1 MQARFGGAQPI
12 AWLRELVRRMA
23 AYTAP
28 LAILV
33 IGIAVSFRFALAQH
47 KLEVARQR
55 AHVTARLDS
64 IRGDLGRELNAALS
78 LTEGIVSLVTTEG
91 TISRARFDA
100 MAGELLKRNSLIRN
114 VTLAPD
120 NVMQLVFPIEGNQ
133 PAIGLDYER
142 IASQR
147 EAVLRA
153 MRSRRT
159 VVAGPVNLVQ
169 GGVGVI
175 GRTPIFVQ
183 DTTRPSSERR
193 YWGISSTVIDFPKL
207 LQSVGLR
214 QSDGELRVALRGT
227 DGLGAK
233 GAAFWGENAIE
244 NLDPVTLEIPLPSGV
259 WQIGAVPV
267 NGWVR
272 FNPVRYGVFLSGA
285 LFSMSLA
292 LASIQ
297 LMRVNAAREIEIRKR
312 RKTEGN
318 LLQKNRAL
326 HLFTLCHSAVVQ
338 AKYEQQ
344 LLMDICNI
352 AVKFAGYRMAWI
364 GRAEHDAARTVRPI
378 TFAGPGEGLLD
389 RVHVSWG
396 DNAHG
401 QGTAGVAI
409 RARAP
414 CVGRDLLNNPSFE
427 VWWDEFRALDFRSAI
442 AVPLIVDDQVFGVL
456 LVYASE
462 PDAFDATEVELLKEL
477 SSSIS
482 HGISALRAQAERSR
496 AMAALEQARAELEQ
510 RVHER
515 TQELQ
520 LAKDAAESAD
530 RLKSAFLATMSHE
543 LRTPLNSIIG
553 FTGILM
559 QGLAGPLNE
568 EQSKQLG
575 MVQGSA
581 RHLLALINDVLDISK
596 IEAGQLEVRAE
607 PVDLQ
612 DTIVKAVQTVT
623 PLANKKRLSI
633 EVEAPNGANWVSGD
647 RRRIE
652 QVLLNLLSNAIKF
665 TTIGGIK
672 IRTVSLQQAVQVSV
686 IDTGQGIGSKDLAR
700 LFQPFHQVN
709 TGLTRKHEGTGLGLS
724 ICKRLLELM
733 GGTISVESQP
743 GEGST
748 FTFVL
753 RQNGAPP

>member
-1 MQARFGGAQPI
+1 M
-12 AWLRELVRRMA
+12 
-23 AYTAP
+23 
-28 LAILV
+28 
-33 IGIAVSFRFALAQH
+33 
-47 KLEVARQR
+47 
-55 AHVTARLDS
+55 TARLDW
-64 IRGDLGRELNAALS
+64 IQGDLGRELNAALS

-183 DTTRPSSERR
+183 VTARPSSERR
-193 YWGISSTVIDFPKL
+193 YWGISFNRYRFSEVAPVCRPSAI
-207 LQSVGLR
+207 GR
-214 QSDGELRVALRGT
+214 RAARRVARHRRTRGQ
-227 DGLGAK
+227 GGGFLER
-233 GAAFWGENAIE
+233 ENAIE

-259 WQIGAVPV
+259 WQISTIPV

-297 LMRVNAAREIEIRKR
+297 LMRVDAAREIEIRKR

-396 DNAHG
+396 DNTHG

-462 PDAFDATEVELLKEL
+462 PDAFDAAEVKLLKEL

-482 HGISALRAQAERSR
+482 HGISALRGPGRTMSGNGR
-496 AMAALEQARAELEQ
+496 ARAGACRARTARARAHTGTAVGKGRRGICRSTQ
-510 RVHER
+510 VRVFGDD
-515 TQELQ
+515 
-520 LAKDAAESAD
+520 DA
-530 RLKSAFLATMSHE
+530 
-543 LRTPLNSIIG
+543 
-553 FTGILM
+553 
-559 QGLAGPLNE
+559 
-568 EQSKQLG
+568 
-575 MVQGSA
+575 
-581 RHLLALINDVLDISK
+581 
-596 IEAGQLEVRAE
+596 
-607 PVDLQ
+607 
-612 DTIVKAVQTVT
+612 
-623 PLANKKRLSI
+623 
-633 EVEAPNGANWVSGD
+633 
-647 RRRIE
+647 
-652 QVLLNLLSNAIKF
+652 
-665 TTIGGIK
+665 
-672 IRTVSLQQAVQVSV
+672 
-686 IDTGQGIGSKDLAR
+686 
-700 LFQPFHQVN
+700 
-709 TGLTRKHEGTGLGLS
+709 
-724 ICKRLLELM
+724 
-733 GGTISVESQP
+733 
-743 GEGST
+743 
-748 FTFVL
+748 
-753 RQNGAPP
+753 